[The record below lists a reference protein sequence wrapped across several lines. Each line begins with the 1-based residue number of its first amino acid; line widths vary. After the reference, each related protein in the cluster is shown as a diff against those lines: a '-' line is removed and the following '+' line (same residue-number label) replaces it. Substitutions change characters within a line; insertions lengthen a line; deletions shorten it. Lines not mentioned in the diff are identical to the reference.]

1 MEALVPFNLGAVV
14 AKQDQQIQQQ
24 SLDWIY
30 RSIFK
35 LAKQFWYCKVP
46 LPEKTVC
53 SIFDLL
59 IVTKPKS
66 VWSQSHLLIQ
76 STSSAMNQFIFQFLT
91 DLLLLLLIY
100 LWGPPTNPI
109 LIGIF
114 CWEGSQSGK
123 MRCTTTGHRNVPNGE
138 LESSFG
144 SGLEATRRNWRRNG
158 NPIFLYLGHS
168 GQSGRFL

>member
-30 RSIFK
+30 R
-35 LAKQFWYCKVP
+35 YCKVP